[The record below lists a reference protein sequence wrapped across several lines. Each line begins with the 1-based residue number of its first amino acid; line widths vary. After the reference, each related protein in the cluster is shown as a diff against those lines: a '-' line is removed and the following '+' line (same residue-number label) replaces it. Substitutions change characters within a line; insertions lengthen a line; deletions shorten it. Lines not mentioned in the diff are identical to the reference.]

1 MPLIVALFLLT
12 ITYLSPI
19 SNATTN
25 SSLACEITIICN
37 SEFNNVG
44 FNQNIIPINHANK
57 IKIRKM

>member
-1 MPLIVALFLLT
+1 VLIG
-12 ITYLSPI
+12 TYLSPI

-25 SSLACEITIICN
+25 SSLACEITTICN

-44 FNQNIIPINHANK
+44 SKQNLIPINHANK